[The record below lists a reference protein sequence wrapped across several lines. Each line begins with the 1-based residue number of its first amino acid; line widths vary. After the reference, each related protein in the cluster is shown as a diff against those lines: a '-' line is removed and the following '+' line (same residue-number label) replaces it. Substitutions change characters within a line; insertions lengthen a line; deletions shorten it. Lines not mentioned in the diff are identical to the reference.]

1 MSLVEPT
8 EPVRSD
14 ELGRVHFVGI
24 GGVGMSGIARILLQG
39 GASVSGSDA
48 KDGDLVRELG
58 ERGATVHVGHDAQHV
73 DGADTV
79 VVSSAVREDNPELRE
94 ARRRGLRVL
103 PRAAAL
109 GALLRGRNSVAVT
122 GTHGKTTITAMLT
135 TVLRSAGADPGYVI
149 GGTLA
154 STGAGADA
162 GAGEIM
168 VAEADESDGSFLML
182 WPDIAVVSN
191 VEADHLDNYG
201 DLGEIHAN
209 FAGFVDQVRRTL
221 VIGIDDPGAGRIA
234 ELARERGARVRTYGE
249 DPAADYRVSD
259 VRAEGFTTTFTL
271 HTASAPPL
279 EYTVPVPGR
288 HNALNAAAAV
298 AVAEE
303 LGYSPES
310 ASAGLR
316 GFSGAARRFEY
327 KGEAR
332 GVALYDSYA
341 HHPTEIAADLR
352 AARSALESHTSV
364 PAGEGLRPG
373 RVIAVFQPH
382 LYSRTRI
389 FAADLADSL
398 SLADVVLV
406 LPIYAAREDPEP
418 GVSSELITRG
428 IGHGRVRDC
437 RSGDEALQQVA
448 ELASAGDLV
457 FTMGA
462 GDVTELGPELL
473 AELERVSA

>member
-8 EPVRSD
+8 ESVRGD

-39 GASVSGSDA
+39 GATVSGSDA
-48 KDGDLVRELG
+48 KYGELVREL
-58 ERGATVHVGHDAQHV
+58 EARGATVHVGHDAQHV
-73 DGADTV
+73 DAVDTV

-94 ARRRGLRVL
+94 AHRRGLRVL
-103 PRAAAL
+103 PRAATL
-109 GALLRGRNSVAVT
+109 GALLRGKSSVAVT

-135 TVLRSAGADPGYVI
+135 TVLRSTGAEPGYVI

-154 STGAGADA
+154 STGVGADA

-182 WPDIAVVSN
+182 SPDIAVVSN

-209 FAGFVDQVRRTL
+209 FAEFADQVQRTL

-249 DPAADYRVSD
+249 DPAADYRVGN
-259 VRAEGFTTTFTL
+259 VRAAGFTTTFTL
-271 HTASAPPL
+271 HIAAVPPL
-279 EYTVPVPGR
+279 ECAVPVPGR

-303 LGYSPES
+303 LGYPPQS
-310 ASAGLR
+310 ASEGLR

-352 AARSALESHTSV
+352 AARSALESHASAPTEESV
-364 PAGEGLRPG
+364 PPG

-389 FAADLADSL
+389 FAEDLARSL
-398 SLADVVLV
+398 ALADVVLV

-428 IGHGRVRDC
+428 IEHGHVRYC
-437 RSGDEALQQVA
+437 HSADEALQQVVA
-448 ELASAGDLV
+448 LATPGDLA

-462 GDVTELGPELL
+462 GDVTGLGPELL